1 MRDAI
6 GPMPRDLEQIGGDY
20 GDFIVA
26 MFERLCTDDGT
37 IAIEDQKAFEARRA
51 MKVRALE
58 NQLRR
63 RTTSARGRP
72 NCILRMN
79 WAEAATF

>member
-1 MRDAI
+1 MQSDRCRAI
-6 GPMPRDLEQIGGDY
+6 LNRSAAITVI
-20 GDFIVA
+20 FIVA

-58 NQLRR
+58 NQLRSEGA
-63 RTTSARGRP
+63 TENDIGA
-72 NCILRMN
+72 
-79 WAEAATF
+79 WATKLHIADELG

>member
-26 MFERLCTDDGT
+26 MFERLCTDDDT

-58 NQLRR
+58 NQLRSEGA
-63 RTTSARGRP
+63 TENDIGA
-72 NCILRMN
+72 
-79 WAEAATF
+79 WATKLHIADELG